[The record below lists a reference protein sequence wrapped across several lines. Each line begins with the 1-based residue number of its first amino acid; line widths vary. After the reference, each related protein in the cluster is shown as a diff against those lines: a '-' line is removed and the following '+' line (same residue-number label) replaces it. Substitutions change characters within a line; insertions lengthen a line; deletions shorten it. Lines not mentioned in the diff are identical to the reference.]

1 MPETDTIPV
10 SASIASTGK
19 GIRYIGNWAYMFS
32 GTFQSSTTAQTVID
46 TTTGSGIIVGE
57 FQLNGPVQ
65 AAEPNVGT
73 ICTGDIKFNGETIAI
88 IKTDTASE
96 SQPGSE
102 TQKVIIPPLTSVT
115 ISVDS
120 DNNQAARLGTVTF
133 TGRVYGEA

>member
-1 MPETDTIPV
+1 MVEAEGIPPT
-10 SASIASTGK
+10 ASVASVGP
-19 GIRYIGNWAYMFS
+19 GIRYAGDYVYAYS
-32 GTFQSSTTAQTVID
+32 GTFQSSTTAQTVIE

-102 TQKVIIPPLTSVT
+102 SQKVIIPPFTTISV
-115 ISVDS
+115 SVDS

-133 TGRVYGEA
+133 TGRVYDV